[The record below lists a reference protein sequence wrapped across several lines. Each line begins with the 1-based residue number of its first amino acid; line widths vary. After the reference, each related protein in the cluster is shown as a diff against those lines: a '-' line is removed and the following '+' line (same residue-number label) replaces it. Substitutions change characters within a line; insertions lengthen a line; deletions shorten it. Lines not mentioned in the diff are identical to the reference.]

1 MTMKSKILIA
11 TLALAAYAIQVIGG
25 NGPSAV
31 ITIPQK

>member
-1 MTMKSKILIA
+1 MTMKSKDGEVV
-11 TLALAAYAIQVIGG
+11 IQVIGG